1 MMCPKKLY
9 LEFEDLARRLD
20 LQILKGKG
28 DFNGGTCQV
37 NDENVIVIN
46 KMKPVEQHL
55 KVLASSFLEFDLD
68 GVYIIPALRAF
79 IEEHRTLEI

>member
-9 LEFEDLARRLD
+9 LEFEDLAHRLD
-20 LQILKGKG
+20 LKILKGKG

-55 KVLASSFLEFDLD
+55 KELESSFLEFALD
-68 GVYIIPALRAF
+68 GVFIVPA
-79 IEEHRTLEI
+79 